1 MASKDAGPRDE
12 SELESAWDLLDNDS
26 DIGSDGAE
34 EAEEGAV
41 ISDDGEG
48 ESPEKDGNADA
59 MVAEE
64 HTGNDGEAVEESKTS
79 KEKKKKK
86 GKAARVVKGFKKF
99 VGGVFRPSG
108 SKLKWDV
115 DANVSLRATYDS
127 NGADSSA
134 EPVPKK
140 EPIVAPP
147 KKPPADRSPRKS
159 QKPVARPKKPPDEED
174 GEIAGPSMS
183 VEDARLAALTAE
195 NEELRQRCKRTT
207 SEPTSR
213 FASVLSTHTC

>member
-1 MASKDAGPRDE
+1 MASKDAGPLDE

-26 DIGSDGAE
+26 DNDSDGAV

-41 ISDDGEG
+41 IGEDGEG
-48 ESPEKDGNADA
+48 ESLDDDGNADA
-59 MVAEE
+59 NGAKVAEE
-64 HTGNDGEAVEESKTS
+64 PSGKDGKAAEEPKSS

-127 NGADSSA
+127 NGADEKRTSE

-140 EPIVAPP
+140 EPIIEPP
-147 KKPPADRSPRKS
+147 KKPPANRSPEKRPKT
-159 QKPVARPKKPPDEED
+159 VARPKKPPDEES
-174 GEIAGPSMS
+174 GEIDGPSTSAEAARIAAVSYRLVVKMS
-183 VEDARLAALTAE
+183 LKTI
-195 NEELRQRCKRTT
+195 
-207 SEPTSR
+207 S
-213 FASVLSTHTC
+213 